1 MALPSETSQVS
12 NAEAESSSLPL
23 YKRRSRTSSVGSR
36 KTLLSHSRTISSSHD
51 QITPPPT
58 PKDGTS
64 KEGEETEDVPS
75 AAAEGNPPEQQQQR
89 QEGEGEQA
97 GLKEARPKS
106 HSSTA
111 SSRRSSRRSS
121 RPTEYP
127 AFMRAFYT
135 FRPAQAADAATVT
148 IPLTPGD
155 MILIHNIHENGWAD
169 GTTIA
174 SGARGWLPTNFC
186 AKYEVDEMQL
196 LMKACI
202 AVFEYYRGTSAELF
216 ASAKEKVVGEVVNG
230 VRHLLE
236 CTDCLTR
243 DSANVQTDD
252 TIRKTRKVLL
262 AELSVLVKTSRKFP
276 DEIEDEISESMAQ
289 DVLDELILSA
299 FRVVVC
305 AAKFLDAWCDIHD
318 PISEDAGEDLLITT
332 VHEEDEE
339 EEGAHEHEE
348 GDSADAYHE
357 SANRDSIQ
365 TSHTTALDAYPAKQ
379 KPQGLTIVTS
389 QYQPEAQSA
398 YIALT
403 PASTAKESDSD
414 NEAAEQKPESPIQSV
429 LATARLNFNYDSLLS
444 RLATYIGT
452 IHLKAPLPSRLY
464 VLTKEA
470 VDVSKDFLHIV
481 DLVQER
487 GGSEDT
493 LEPCKTTFKDEM
505 DVLVEEAKRLV
516 KPLLD
521 HEEEK
526 PLAGSE
532 SQPLIDAATKCV
544 QGATQCFDAALGLL
558 EKIGDFDITSE
569 SKPDV
574 SQIGIG
580 ITTTI
585 PTAPVVD
592 GIEAPVTPTTP
603 TSPTSPTSPKSPHMA
618 PSAPSSPVALRLN
631 LDKSLP
637 LLPAL
642 TSPASK
648 PVPTPPPKDTPT
660 EDKHQSLES
669 TGGASVSMQRADSQH
684 SATSDEEK
692 TSTRATTPNQDEGE
706 TPLAS
711 PKPVVSIDTSVSLQE
726 YTDSQSGSTP
736 QTPVDEKPSESG
748 SQIHN
753 LVTKDGQISIASVTA
768 LIEQMTMPDS
778 KPDITFV
785 TTFFTT
791 FRCWSSPL
799 EITKA
804 LIDRFDEIDGSLP
817 GSTPIRIR
825 VYNVFKQWLE
835 THWKKES
842 DIDVLPLIRDFA
854 TNKLT
859 PALQSPGE
867 RLQELVEK
875 VVNLE
880 ADTSLVPREPA
891 TLQKTRSTVAL
902 NQIAAMPEARVTRNQ
917 YTILKNFQ
925 ASGGEVPSIL
935 EFDPH
940 EIARQLTV
948 KDQKIFCQ
956 IAPHELLGKEWTK
969 KEGSRAVNV
978 SAMTHLSTDMA
989 HWVAFTIL
997 NDGDPKRRAAIIK
1010 HWIKVADKLFEM
1022 ANYNTLMAVMCSLN
1036 TSTIIRLKKTWELVP
1051 QKSKIALE
1059 KLRSVVDCSK
1069 NYTEL
1074 RNRLRNQ
1081 LPPCLPFL
1089 GTYLT
1094 DLVFLV
1100 DGNPDKKPF
1109 PGEDLEK
1116 PTGINFSKY
1125 LTLTK
1130 MIQELQSFQVPYP
1143 IQEVSELQYWI
1154 DFQIRTLRESGF
1166 GDVQKL
1172 YRQSLAVEP
1181 KKRDPVAAPLPTP
1194 TIAIDMTTS
1203 VSAPAVATP
1212 TVFPEKGGFLGW
1224 TSSIIKEKSSI
1235 ASFNLAMSN
1244 P

>member
-1 MALPSETSQVS
+1 
-12 NAEAESSSLPL
+12 
-23 YKRRSRTSSVGSR
+23 
-36 KTLLSHSRTISSSHD
+36 
-51 QITPPPT
+51 
-58 PKDGTS
+58 
-64 KEGEETEDVPS
+64 
-75 AAAEGNPPEQQQQR
+75 
-89 QEGEGEQA
+89 
-97 GLKEARPKS
+97 
-106 HSSTA
+106 
-111 SSRRSSRRSS
+111 
-121 RPTEYP
+121 
-127 AFMRAFYT
+127 
-135 FRPAQAADAATVT
+135 
-148 IPLTPGD
+148 
-155 MILIHNIHENGWAD
+155 
-169 GTTIA
+169 
-174 SGARGWLPTNFC
+174 
-186 AKYEVDEMQL
+186 MQ
-196 LMKACI
+196 
-202 AVFEYYRGTSAELF
+202 
-216 ASAKEKVVGEVVNG
+216 
-230 VRHLLE
+230 
-236 CTDCLTR
+236 
-243 DSANVQTDD
+243 
-252 TIRKTRKVLL
+252 
-262 AELSVLVKTSRKFP
+262 
-276 DEIEDEISESMAQ
+276 
-289 DVLDELILSA
+289 
-299 FRVVVC
+299 
-305 AAKFLDAWCDIHD
+305 
-318 PISEDAGEDLLITT
+318 
-332 VHEEDEE
+332 
-339 EEGAHEHEE
+339 
-348 GDSADAYHE
+348 
-357 SANRDSIQ
+357 
-365 TSHTTALDAYPAKQ
+365 
-379 KPQGLTIVTS
+379 
-389 QYQPEAQSA
+389 
-398 YIALT
+398 
-403 PASTAKESDSD
+403 
-414 NEAAEQKPESPIQSV
+414 SP

-452 IHLKAPLPSRLY
+452 IHFKAPLPSRLFT
-464 VLTKEA
+464 LTKEA
-470 VDVSKDFLHIV
+470 VCVSKEFLLIV

-487 GGSEDT
+487 SKGEDT
-493 LEPCKTTFKDEM
+493 LEPCKNIFKDQM
-505 DVLVEEAKRLV
+505 DKLVEEAQRLV
-516 KPLLD
+516 KPLQA

-544 QGATQCFDAALGLL
+544 QGATQCFDAALSLI
-558 EKIGDFDITSE
+558 EKIGDFDVPT

-580 ITTTI
+580 ITTTV
-585 PTAPVVD
+585 PTAPVVNGMD
-592 GIEAPVTPTTP
+592 ATTTP
-603 TSPTSPTSPKSPHMA
+603 TSPTSTSRLTS
-618 PSAPSSPVALRLN
+618 SVPSSPVALRLN

-637 LLPAL
+637 RLPNL
-642 TSPASK
+642 TSPSSAK
-648 PVPTPPPKDTPT
+648 PVPTPPPKDTPI
-660 EDKHQSLES
+660 EDKHQSLDS
-669 TGGASVSMQRADSQH
+669 TAETSVSMQRAESQH
-684 SATSDEEK
+684 SATSDEER

-711 PKPVVSIDTSVSLQE
+711 PKPIVAIDTSLPSN
-726 YTDSQSGSTP
+726 YTDSQAGSTP
-736 QTPVDEKPSESG
+736 QTPVDEKPSILG
-748 SQIHN
+748 SQLHN
-753 LVTKDGQISIASVTA
+753 LVTKDGQIAIASVAA

-791 FRCWSSPL
+791 FRCWSSPV

-854 TNKLT
+854 INKLT

-875 VVNLE
+875 VINLE

-902 NQIAAMPEARVTRNQ
+902 NQIAAMPEARVTRTQ
-917 YTILKNFQ
+917 YSILKAFQ
-925 ASGGEVPSIL
+925 ANGGEVPSIL

-948 KDQKIFCQ
+948 KDQKLFCQ

-969 KEGSRAVNV
+969 KESSRAVNV

-997 NDGDPKRRAAIIK
+997 NDADPKKRAAVIK

-1036 TSTIIRLKKTWELVP
+1036 TSTIIRLKKTWELVSP
-1051 QKSKIALE
+1051 KSKVALE

-1109 PGEDLEK
+1109 PGEDSEN
-1116 PTGINFSKY
+1116 PTGINFTKY
-1125 LTLTK
+1125 LIMTK

-1143 IQEVSELQYWI
+1143 IQEVPELQYWI
-1154 DFQIRTLRESGF
+1154 DYQMRTLRESGF

-1181 KKRDPVAAPLPTP
+1181 KKRDPVAPPLPTP
-1194 TIAIDMTTS
+1194 TIAIDTTTN
-1203 VSAPAVATP
+1203 VSAPPLATP
-1212 TVFPEKGGFLGW
+1212 TVLPEKGGFLGW
-1224 TSSIIKEKSSI
+1224 TSSIIREKSSV

-1244 P
+1244 T